1 MDNSS
6 KNNGAEPV
14 AAVGSADSGS
24 IDSGII
30 APPQT
35 FFQRLRFIGPSLILT
50 GSIVGSGELIVTTTL
65 GAKMGFVALWLII
78 ISCAV
83 KVIVQEEIGRY
94 AISSGESALE
104 AVNHIP
110 GPRLF
115 ASWVIWGWMIMSFLV
130 TVQVGGIVRGIGQS
144 LNLIFPNGSVLFWGL
159 SMSLL
164 TVILLLRGRY
174 RVIER
179 TATLLVAGFTLTTV
193 VSAVLIQQSPHAIR
207 IEEILEGLTFSLP
220 AQGLAVAFAV
230 FGITGIG
237 TTEIFYYP
245 SWCLEKGYARFTG
258 RNTPGEEWAERA
270 RGWVRVMRV
279 DAVVAMIIYTSAT
292 VAFYLLGAAILHR
305 MGKVPEGS
313 EMIQTL
319 SNVFTQTM
327 GPGTLYLFL
336 VGSFLVLYSTL
347 FVSLASNALLAVSCA
362 GVLGHQGIRNHDPKA
377 RKRWLRIFICV
388 IAGLN
393 VFFFVLFEN
402 PVSMVLVGGIAQTAM
417 LPVIAFS
424 VIYLRYRRLDRRL
437 LPSRLVDTVLWLC
450 GSLILVIAL
459 YTLGKKVWELYETSQ
474 AASIFSFWAA

>member
-6 KNNGAEPV
+6 KSNGAEPL
-14 AAVGSADSGS
+14 AAVGIA
-24 IDSGII
+24 DSGII

-94 AISSGESALE
+94 TISSGESSLE

-110 GPRLF
+110 GPRWRV
-115 ASWVIWGWMIMSFLV
+115 SWVIWGWMIMSFLV
-130 TVQVGGIVRGIGQS
+130 TVQGGGIIRGVGQS
-144 LNLIFPNGSVLFWGL
+144 LNLIFPKGSVMFWGL
-159 SMSLL
+159 SMALF
-164 TVILLLRGRY
+164 TVILLLNGRY
-174 RVIER
+174 RVVER
-179 TATLLVAGFTLTTV
+179 VATGLVASFTFFTI
-193 VSAVLIQQSPHAIR
+193 VSAVLIQRSVHAIQT
-207 IEEILEGLTFSLP
+207 EELLEGLSFSLP
-220 AQGLAVAFAV
+220 SEGLAVAFAV

-245 SWCLEKGYARFTG
+245 SWCLKKGYARFAG
-258 RNTPGEEWAERA
+258 RNTSDPDWAARA
-270 RGWVRVMRV
+270 RGWVRVMRI
-279 DAVVAMIIYTSAT
+279 DAVVAMILYTAAT

-305 MGKVPEGS
+305 MGKVPAGS

-347 FVSLASNALLAVSCA
+347 FVGLASNALLAVSCA
-362 GVLGHQGIRNHDPKA
+362 GVLGHSGIRNHDPKA
-377 RKRWLRIFICV
+377 RKHWLRILICL

-393 VFFFVLFEN
+393 VFFFVLFDN
-402 PVSMVLVGGIAQTAM
+402 PVKMVLVGGIAQTAM

-437 LPSRLVDTVLWLC
+437 FPSRLVDTVLWFC
-450 GSLILVIAL
+450 SFLILIIAL
-459 YTLGKKVWELYETSQ
+459 YTITKKLWEL
-474 AASIFSFWAA
+474 